1 MPSESLDVVEYV
13 VEQFHGVRGLSNIG
27 LKSVPTEYVQPL
39 EERLDAMKIVYDESI
54 PIIDVSNW
62 DDPAVAAAICAASR
76 KYGFFQ
82 IINHEIPDDELEKLQ
97 AAAHRFFEQ
106 PTEEKIKY
114 KKDPLGKG
122 STAKMGTSFSPY
134 KEKVMEWK
142 DYIGLQCSLRDPTAG
157 ADWPPI
163 CRNEALDFQKKVVQG
178 LARKLYD
185 VLLKGLNMMNGYD
198 ESLESVLMAF
208 ISVTFNYYPY
218 CPNPELTVAVGR
230 HSDASALT
238 VLLQDDVGGLYVRAP
253 DGESWIHVPPMRGA
267 LVINIGDVL
276 QLLSNGR
283 YKSIEHK
290 VVANPSKNRLSVAMF
305 LNPDLNQVVGPL
317 REAMEDGE
325 KPLYREIVF
334 MDYMKHFFGK
344 GLDGK
349 ATIEWLKI

>member
-13 VEQFHGVRGLSNIG
+13 VDQGHGVRGLSNIG
-27 LKSVPTEYVQPL
+27 LKSVPTQYVQPL
-39 EERLDAMKIVYDESI
+39 EERLDATKIVYDESI

-62 DDPAVAAAICAASR
+62 DNPAVADAICAASR

-82 IINHEIPDDELEKLQ
+82 IINHEIPVDELEKVQ
-97 AAAHRFFEQ
+97 AAAHGFFEQ

-114 KKDPLGKG
+114 KKDLLGKG

-142 DYIGLQCSLRDPTAG
+142 DYLSLQCFSQDPTAG

-163 CRNEALDFQKKVVQG
+163 CRNEALEYLKKVQG

-198 ESLESVLMAF
+198 ESLESVLMAWIF
-208 ISVTFNYYPY
+208 VNFNYYPY
-218 CPNPELTVAVGR
+218 CPNPELTVGVGR
-230 HSDASALT
+230 HSDGSALT

-290 VVANPSKNRLSVAMF
+290 VVANPWKNRVSIAMF
-305 LNPDLNQVVGPL
+305 INPGPNQVVGPL

-325 KPLYREIVF
+325 KPLYREIGF
-334 MDYMKHFFGK
+334 MDYMKYFFSK
-344 GLDGK
+344 GHDGK